1 MLTVRDKGKVP
12 TGQAVNWVIP
22 SDGIMLVDAASQ
34 ETTDFSAEVVEA
46 RHLGEIT
53 LATLSLAA
61 VPGAPLVL
69 TLSGAQRRR
78 LAVGARVG
86 VRLDP
91 ALVHVMPLRAR

>member
-1 MLTVRDKGKVP
+1 MKSVTYF
-12 TGQAVNWVIP
+12 T
-22 SDGIMLVDAASQ
+22 LVSN
-34 ETTDFSAEVVEA
+34 S
-46 RHLGEIT
+46 G
-53 LATLSLAA
+53 
-61 VPGAPLVL
+61 VL